1 MDWDAR
7 LERILRQLLCRSF
20 PELRRLRIGIGFDEL
35 EPGNCLEYYTLAGR
49 FGIAV
54 SPLLKEA
61 PLKALVG
68 GIAHEL
74 AHIVRDH
81 RLGPLQRDWAFERFA
96 LSRTYRFR
104 EERATD
110 RRAVERGYGPHLMA
124 LAAFARR
131 IGIRFERENGLLT
144 NEIVCLHRRFA
155 ADVID
160 RPRASFPADASILL
174 NH

>member
-1 MDWDAR
+1 MAMDWNAHLD
-7 LERILRQLLCRSF
+7 RILRQLICHSF
-20 PELRRLRIGIGFDEL
+20 PELRRLRIEIGFDDL
-35 EPGNCLEYYTLAGR
+35 EPGNCLEYYTLDGR
-49 FGIAV
+49 FGITV
-54 SPLLKEA
+54 SPLLREA
-61 PLKALVG
+61 PRKALVG

-81 RLGPLQRDWAFERFA
+81 HLGPLQRDWAFERFA

-110 RRAVERGYGPHLMA
+110 RRAVERGYGPQLMA

-144 NEIVCLHRRFA
+144 NEIVCLHRR
-155 ADVID
+155 I
-160 RPRASFPADASILL
+160 RGRGC
-174 NH
+174 

>member
-1 MDWDAR
+1 MDWNAR
-7 LERILRQLLCRSF
+7 LERILQQLIRRSF
-20 PELRRLRIGIGFDEL
+20 PDLRRLRIGIGFDDL
-35 EPGNCLEYYTLAGR
+35 EPGNCLEYYTLDGR

-54 SPLLKEA
+54 SSLLKNA
-61 PLKALVG
+61 PRKALVG

-110 RRAVERGYGPHLMA
+110 QRAVERGYGPHLIA

-144 NEIVCLHRRFA
+144 NEIVCLHRR
-155 ADVID
+155 I
-160 RPRASFPADASILL
+160 RARDCC
-174 NH
+174 

>member
-1 MDWDAR
+1 
-7 LERILRQLLCRSF
+7 
-20 PELRRLRIGIGFDEL
+20 
-35 EPGNCLEYYTLAGR
+35 
-49 FGIAV
+49 V
-54 SPLLKEA
+54 SPLLREA
-61 PLKALVG
+61 PRKALVG

-81 RLGPLQRDWAFERFA
+81 HLGPLQRDWAFERFA

-144 NEIVCLHRRFA
+144 NEIVCLHRR
-155 ADVID
+155 I
-160 RPRASFPADASILL
+160 RGRGY
-174 NH
+174 

>member
-1 MDWDAR
+1 MDWNAR
-7 LERILRQLLCRSF
+7 LERILWQLVCRSF
-20 PELRRLRIGIGFDEL
+20 PELRRLRIGIGFDDL
-35 EPGNCLEYYTLAGR
+35 EPGNCLEYYTLDGR

-54 SPLLKEA
+54 SPLLRQA
-61 PLKALVG
+61 SRRALVG

-74 AHIVRDH
+74 AHILRDH

-124 LAAFARR
+124 LAAFARTM
-131 IGIRFERENGLLT
+131 GIRFERENGLLT
-144 NEIVCLHRRFA
+144 NEIVCLHRR
-155 ADVID
+155 IRGPRLLIGPPED
-160 RPRASFPADASILL
+160 RLSSSP
-174 NH
+174 

>member
-1 MDWDAR
+1 MDWNAR
-7 LERILRQLLCRSF
+7 LERILRQLIRRSF
-20 PELRRLRIGIGFDEL
+20 PELRRLRIGIGFDDL
-35 EPGNCLEYYTLAGR
+35 EPGTCLEYYTLDGR

-54 SPLLKEA
+54 SPLLREA
-61 PLKALVG
+61 PQKALAG

-74 AHIVRDH
+74 AHIARDH
-81 RLGPLQRDWAFERFA
+81 HLGPLQRKWAFERFA
-96 LSRTYRFR
+96 SSRTYRFR

-144 NEIVCLHRRFA
+144 NEIVCLHRRIRGRVVDRRA
-155 ADVID
+155 GDVK
-160 RPRASFPADASILL
+160 RR
-174 NH
+174 